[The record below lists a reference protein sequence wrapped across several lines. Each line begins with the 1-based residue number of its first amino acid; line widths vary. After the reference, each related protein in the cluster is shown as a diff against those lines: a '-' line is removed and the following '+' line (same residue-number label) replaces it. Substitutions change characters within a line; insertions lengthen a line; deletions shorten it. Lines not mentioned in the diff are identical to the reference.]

1 MKIVKRLP
9 AHEILKILE
18 NQWLTTKDIK
28 NIACVGY
35 TKASYIKN
43 EIELKI
49 KEKDKNYFLPSG
61 LVPCKEVVEYLNLDI
76 KYLKKIANDGKE
88 I

>member
-28 NIACVGY
+28 DIACVGY
-35 TKASYIKN
+35 TKATYIKN
-43 EIELKI
+43 EIEFKI
-49 KEKDKNYFLPSG
+49 KERDQNYFLPSG
-61 LVPCKEVVEYLNLDI
+61 LVPSKDVVEYLNIDV
-76 KYLKKIANDGKE
+76 KYLKKIAKGE
-88 I
+88 

>member
-1 MKIVKRLP
+1 MRIVKRLS
-9 AHEILKILE
+9 ANEILKILE

-28 NIACVGY
+28 DIACVGY

-49 KEKDKNYFLPSG
+49 KERDQNYFLPSG
-61 LVPCKEVVEYLNLDI
+61 LVPSKEVVDYLNIDI
-76 KYLKKIANDGKE
+76 KYLRKIVNSKGE
-88 I
+88 

>member
-1 MKIVKRLP
+1 MRIVKRLS
-9 AHEILKILE
+9 ANEILRILE

-28 NIACVGY
+28 DIACVGY

-49 KEKDKNYFLPSG
+49 KERDQNYFLPSG
-61 LVPCKEVVEYLNLDI
+61 LVPSKEVVDYLNIDI
-76 KYLKKIANDGKE
+76 KYLRKIVNSKGE
-88 I
+88 

>member
-1 MKIVKRLP
+1 MRIVKRLS
-9 AHEILKILE
+9 ANEILKILE

-28 NIACVGY
+28 DIACVGY

-49 KEKDKNYFLPSG
+49 KEKDQNYFLPAG
-61 LVPCKEVVEYLNLDI
+61 LVPSKEVVDYLNIDI
-76 KYLKKIANDGKE
+76 KYLKKISDIRGE
-88 I
+88 

>member
-1 MKIVKRLP
+1 MRIVKRLS
-9 AHEILKILE
+9 ANEILRILE

-28 NIACVGY
+28 DIACVGY

-49 KEKDKNYFLPSG
+49 KERDQNYFLPAG
-61 LVPCKEVVEYLNLDI
+61 LVPSKEVVDYLNIDI
-76 KYLKKIANDGKE
+76 KYLKKISDIRGE
-88 I
+88 